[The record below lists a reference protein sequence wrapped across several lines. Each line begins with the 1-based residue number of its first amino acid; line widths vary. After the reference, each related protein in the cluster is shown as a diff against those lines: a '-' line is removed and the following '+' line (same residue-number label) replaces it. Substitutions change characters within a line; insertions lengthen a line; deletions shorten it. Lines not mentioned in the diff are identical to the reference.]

1 MTGEHRSSWRR
12 PFPSAN
18 LSTTNPT
25 RICLGLKPELRGETP
40 ATSRLSHGWDP
51 IRLYRSV
58 RLPRSCESLQV
69 FGSQFLSQSICRPY
83 LYFFIVAPILVFFFY
98 WIGNGFNYFTSMC
111 FSAIGYVQEKRREAS
126 LCHS

>member
-83 LYFFIVAPILVFFFY
+83 LYFFIVAPILATFFLLDRKRIQLFHK
-98 WIGNGFNYFTSMC
+98 
-111 FSAIGYVQEKRREAS
+111 YV
-126 LCHS
+126 L

>member
-1 MTGEHRSSWRR
+1 MILTGEHRSSWRKH
-12 PFPSAN
+12 FPSAN

-25 RICLGLKPELRGETP
+25 RKGLGLKPELRGETP
-40 ATSRLSHGWDP
+40 ATDDPSHGSAP

-83 LYFFIVAPILVFFFY
+83 LHFFIVTPILALFLLDRKRIQLFHK
-98 WIGNGFNYFTSMC
+98 
-111 FSAIGYVQEKRREAS
+111 YV
-126 LCHS
+126 L